1 MFLRT
6 LQALEVLH
14 HDLTEI
20 TDQKDEAEQR
30 AKIGKKD
37 RVSALSIIHWT
48 FNLTLV
54 CLWSLP
60 LILKRSSVL
69 LGLRHPMT
77 NLNLTISNCTQ
88 KNFIFPLLWSV
99 KCFVAKH
106 FPPLTDCIYCAGRE
120 KTLVRTDQALPAI
133 I

>member
-14 HDLTEI
+14 HDLTEM
-20 TDQKDEAEQR
+20 TDQRDEAEER
-30 AKIGKKD
+30 AKIGKD

-48 FNLTLV
+48 FGLTLV
-54 CLWSLP
+54 CLLSLP
-60 LILKRSSVL
+60 LILKSSSVL

-77 NLNLTISNCTQ
+77 NPNSTISNCTR

-99 KCFVAKH
+99 KSFVAKH